1 MKMRIASLS
10 LLALCLTL
18 AAVPAMAQTVYS
30 NGPTNGNTDA
40 WTVNFGFI
48 VSDTFNTNSPNTQ
61 ITGVTF
67 AAWMAPGDVLD
78 SAEIS
83 ITSSEAGGTSYFD
96 QTVSFTQGTCTGNQ
110 YGYNVCNENGT
121 LGGGGV
127 NLASAG
133 SYWLNIQNASSAA
146 GDPVYWDE
154 NSGPSSASENTVGT
168 IPSESFTVLGT
179 QSTTTTTTTTGTTPE
194 PSSILLLGS
203 GILGLA
209 GVLRRKLF

>member
-1 MKMRIASLS
+1 MRIASQS

-48 VSDTFNTNSPNTQ
+48 VSDTFNTNSADTT

-67 AAWMAPGDVLD
+67 ATWMNPGDVLD

-83 ITSSEAGGTSYFD
+83 ITSSENGGTSYFD
-96 QTVSFTQGTCTGNQ
+96 QTVSFTQSGCVGNQ
-110 YGYNVCNENGT
+110 YGYNVCNESGT

-127 NLASAG
+127 NLATQG
-133 SYWLNIQNASSAA
+133 TYWLNIQNASSAL

-179 QSTTTTTTTTGTTPE
+179 QSTTTTTTSTGTPE

-203 GILGLA
+203 GIVGLA
-209 GVLRRKLF
+209 GMLRRKLF

>member
-1 MKMRIASLS
+1 MKLRIASLT
-10 LLALCLTL
+10 LLLVALV
-18 AAVPAMAQTVYS
+18 AVPAMAQDIYD

-40 WTVNFGFI
+40 WTVNFGFT
-48 VSDTFNTNSPNTQ
+48 VSDTFNTSLANTQ

-110 YGYNVCNENGT
+110 YGYNVCNESGT

-127 NLASAG
+127 NLASTG

-179 QSTTTTTTTTGTTPE
+179 SSTTTTTTFFGPE
-194 PSSILLLGS
+194 PSEPALLLS
-203 GILGLA
+203 GFVGLA
-209 GVLRRKLF
+209 AVLRRKLL

>member
-10 LLALCLTL
+10 VLALWLTL
-18 AAVPAMAQTVYS
+18 AAVPAMAQVVYS

-40 WTVNFGFI
+40 WTVNFGFV
-48 VSDTFNTNSPNTQ
+48 VSDTFTTSLANTQ
-61 ITGVTF
+61 ITGLTF
-67 AAWMAPGDVLD
+67 ATWIAPGDVLD
-78 SAEIS
+78 TAEVS
-83 ITSSEAGGTSYFD
+83 ITSLENGGTSYFD
-96 QTVSFTQGTCTGNQ
+96 QTVNFTQSGCVGNQ

-133 SYWLNIQNASSAA
+133 TYWLNIQNASSAA

-154 NSGPSSASENTVGT
+154 NSGPSMASENTVGT

-179 QSTTTTTTTTGTTPE
+179 QSTSTTTTTFFGPE
-194 PSSILLLGS
+194 PSEPALLLS
-203 GILGLA
+203 GFVGLA
-209 GVLRRKLF
+209 AVLRRKLL

>member
-1 MKMRIASLS
+1 LKLRIASLT
-10 LLALCLTL
+10 LLLVAL
-18 AAVPAMAQTVYS
+18 AAVPAMAQVVYS

-40 WTVNFGFI
+40 WTVNFGFT
-48 VSDTFNTNSPNTQ
+48 VSDTFTTTLANTQ

-67 AAWMAPGDVLD
+67 AAWMAPGDILD

-96 QTVSFTQGTCTGNQ
+96 QTVNFTQAGCVGNQ
-110 YGYNVCNENGT
+110 YGYNVCNESSTFTGP
-121 LGGGGV
+121 V
-127 NLASAG
+127 LASAG

-179 QSTTTTTTTTGTTPE
+179 QTTTTTTTTTGTTPE

>member
-1 MKMRIASLS
+1 MKLRIASLT
-10 LLALCLTL
+10 LLLVAL
-18 AAVPAMAQTVYS
+18 AAVPAMAQVVYS

-40 WTVNFGFI
+40 WTVNFGFT
-48 VSDTFNTNSPNTQ
+48 VSDTFTTTLANTQ

-67 AAWMAPGDVLD
+67 AAWMAPGDILD

-127 NLASAG
+127 NLASTG

>member
-1 MKMRIASLS
+1 MKLRIASLT
-10 LLALCLTL
+10 LLLVALV
-18 AAVPAMAQTVYS
+18 AVPAMAQDIYD

-40 WTVNFGFI
+40 WTVNFGFT
-48 VSDTFNTNSPNTQ
+48 VSDTFTTTLANTQ

-67 AAWMAPGDVLD
+67 AAWMAPGDILD

-96 QTVSFTQGTCTGNQ
+96 QTVNFTQAGCVGNQ
-110 YGYNVCNENGT
+110 YGYNVCNESSTFTGP
-121 LGGGGV
+121 V
-127 NLASAG
+127 LASAG

>member
-1 MKMRIASLS
+1 LKMRIASLS

-18 AAVPAMAQTVYS
+18 AAVPAMAQVVYS

-40 WTVNFGFI
+40 WTVNFGFV

-78 SAEIS
+78 SAEVS
-83 ITSSEAGGTSYFD
+83 ITSLENGGTSYFD
-96 QTVSFTQGTCTGNQ
+96 QTVNFTQAGCVGNQ
-110 YGYNVCNENGT
+110 YGYNVCNESSTFTGP
-121 LGGGGV
+121 V
-127 NLASAG
+127 LASAG